1 MKVSL
6 NNSLCFQMNNRRI
19 GKVNEPGVN
28 GLFSNSIA
36 LEAEKVKGD
45 QYIGHSVSQ
54 PPKLEDDDYD
64 DLASKWDPTHMSRDE
79 YKEFYAILLIED
91 CEGDCDCCGRKY
103 YDYSNATMVFLTP
116 GEIFRMNKNNTL
128 PDKGWLLAFHPDL
141 LLCTTLKNHI
151 DNYTFFFYRKEEAL
165 HLSQRETAKVTCCL
179 ENIDDELH
187 HSIDTHSNTIL
198 SRHIELLLDYCSR
211 YYERQFITRENKNKM
226 ILGKMEGIL
235 DEYITSGKLQEG
247 KLPTSGCCAEKLNLS
262 TAYFDDLLRFETGK
276 TLAEYFQFKCLYTA
290 KKMLSEGG
298 NTPAAVARR
307 LGYPSVQYFSLVFK
321 KATGVAPNEYRYSQN

>member
-1 MKVSL
+1 MKDNTLDIKTVCECNRCLGCKTLHPQVSII
-6 NNSLCFQMNNRRI
+6 N
-19 GKVNEPGVN
+19 
-28 GLFSNSIA
+28 
-36 LEAEKVKGD
+36 LENPSVYQDAVKF
-45 QYIGHSVSQ
+45 
-54 PPKLEDDDYD
+54 
-64 DLASKWDPTHMSRDE
+64 
-79 YKEFYAILLIED
+79 EFYAILLIED

-187 HSIDTHSNTIL
+187 HSIDMHSNTIL

-226 ILGKMEGIL
+226 ILGKMEGIFFSFPHPHR
-235 DEYITSGKLQEG
+235 E
-247 KLPTSGCCAEKLNLS
+247 
-262 TAYFDDLLRFETGK
+262 F
-276 TLAEYFQFKCLYTA
+276 
-290 KKMLSEGG
+290 
-298 NTPAAVARR
+298 PAAARANGFVNSRSFRQTKYR
-307 LGYPSVQYFSLVFK
+307 LAGRAFFIYMALIRTLLLVK
-321 KATGVAPNEYRYSQN
+321 ILLAAKRAKQL

>member
-1 MKVSL
+1 MKDNTLDIKTVCECNRCLGCKTLHPQVSII
-6 NNSLCFQMNNRRI
+6 N
-19 GKVNEPGVN
+19 
-28 GLFSNSIA
+28 
-36 LEAEKVKGD
+36 LENPNVYQDAVKF
-45 QYIGHSVSQ
+45 
-54 PPKLEDDDYD
+54 
-64 DLASKWDPTHMSRDE
+64 
-79 YKEFYAILLIED
+79 EFYTILLIED
-91 CEGDCDCCGRKY
+91 CEGGCDCCGRKY
-103 YDYSNATMVFLTP
+103 YDYSNATMVFLAP

-128 PDKGWLLAFHPDL
+128 PHKGWLLAFHPDL

-179 ENIDDELH
+179 ENIEDELH

-247 KLPTSGCCAEKLNLS
+247 KLPTSGCCAGRLNLS
-262 TAYFDDLLRFETGK
+262 TAYFDDLLRCETGK
-276 TLAEYFQFKCLYTA
+276 TLAEHFQLKCLYTA
-290 KKMLSEGG
+290 RKMLSEGG